1 VKKEACANG
10 EDTLVTWKSDNSVWL
25 VLILAHL
32 HSGFMYWLALVFTYA
47 VYKSLLYV
55 LKNNYDSNYDIDW
68 CCTHTSSL
76 FDCVTW
82 GHTLQYFVCCR
93 TVLIVFLFIARAFIS
108 GGFQASYVYTPEVW
122 YCHLH
127 LSVLPVSYYLS
138 ASSRCIASQVVR
150 NPISGTRFSDILN
163 CQRKL

>member
-1 VKKEACANG
+1 MKIGQYCQWQRCRHAELKQFRQAFTSRGFV
-10 EDTLVTWKSDNSVWL
+10 SDSWAFL
-25 VLILAHL
+25 
-32 HSGFMYWLALVFTYA
+32 FTYA

-82 GHTLQYFVCCR
+82 EHTLQYFVCCR

-138 ASSRCIASQVVR
+138 ASSRCIASQVIR